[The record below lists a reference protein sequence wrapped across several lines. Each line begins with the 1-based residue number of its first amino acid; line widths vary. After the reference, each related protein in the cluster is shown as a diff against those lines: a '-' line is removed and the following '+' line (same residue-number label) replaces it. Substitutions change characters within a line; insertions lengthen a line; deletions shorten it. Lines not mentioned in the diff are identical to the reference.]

1 MPFARSGEARIYYE
15 LRGSGTPL
23 LLIESWG
30 YASWMWFRQ
39 LDAFTSQH
47 TCIIFDNR
55 GVGLSDKPDE
65 PYTISM
71 MAEDAASVLEA
82 AGVEEAHVLGVSLG
96 GFIAQELA
104 ISRPELVRGLVL
116 VSTSC
121 GVRGIPMPLETFKVL
136 NLPKGTM
143 PLRDWLR
150 MRLLPAFSE
159 RFVKERPDVVERVL
173 DFYIANKPPTHA
185 IWRQAQ
191 AAASFDSL
199 DRLDRI
205 KAPTLIIAGSEDR
218 VVPPENAKM
227 LLERIPSSR
236 LVLFKGCGHL
246 LFIERAE
253 DFNKLVLDF
262 LKSVDEGRPA
272 LEPRYEE
279 I

>member
-1 MPFARSGEARIYYE
+1 MPFAKSGEVRIYYE
-15 LRGSGTPL
+15 LRGRGTPL

-30 YASWMWFRQ
+30 YSSWMWFRQ
-39 LDAFTSQH
+39 LETLAREH
-47 TCIIFDNR
+47 TCIVFDNR
-55 GVGLSDKPDE
+55 GVGLSDQPDE

-71 MAEDAASVLEA
+71 MAEDAASVLEDS
-82 AGVEEAHVLGVSLG
+82 GLGEAHVLGVSLG

-104 ISRPELVRGLVL
+104 ISRPELVRSLVL

-121 GVRGIPMPLETFKVL
+121 GIRGAPMPLETFKVL
-136 NLPKGTM
+136 NMPKGTM
-143 PLRDWLR
+143 SLRDWLR

-159 RFVKERPDVVERVL
+159 RFVAEEPGVVERVL
-173 DFYIANKPPTHA
+173 DFYIANKPPTYS

-205 KAPTLIIAGSEDR
+205 RAPTLIVAGSEDK
-218 VVPPENAKM
+218 VVPPENARM
-227 LLERIPSSR
+227 LLDGIPNSR
-236 LVLFKGCGHL
+236 LVIFKGCGHL
-246 LFIERAE
+246 LFIERPG

-262 LKSVDEGRPA
+262 LRSVDEGKPA